1 MLVPVREDIQV
12 WCESGVPARTVWR
25 GERWRVIDRPT
36 RQQTGLWEAWR
47 FTARSDHD
55 HRTAILDV
63 ESVDGRWAL
72 TAAFE

>member
-1 MLVPVREDIQV
+1 MYLPVREDVQG
-12 WCESGVPARTVWR
+12 WCEHGIPTRAVWR

-36 RQQTGLWEAWR
+36 RQEGGLWEAWR
-47 FTARSDHD
+47 FTARSDQD
-55 HRTAILDV
+55 HRTIILDV